1 MTRTALVTGGGRGI
15 GKAAAL
21 ALARSGHRVAVG
33 ARTGAEVEATVSEI
47 RRDGGQAIGLT
58 GDLTSADTTAHWI
71 ATVTAS
77 LGPVEVLV
85 NNAGSAPSAKIEDTT
100 DADLHAALAIHV
112 VAPFRLCRAVVPGM
126 KAARFG
132 RIVNIAS
139 VSGIS
144 GGAYVSA
151 YTAAKH
157 GIVGLTRALA
167 AELAR
172 SGITANAVC
181 PGFVDTEMTRV
192 SARRIAQKTG
202 CSEAEAMA
210 RLAEL
215 NRNGRLVAPAEVAR
229 TVVFLAAE
237 DSGGINGECLVLDG
251 GTVLS

>member
-33 ARTGAEVEATVSEI
+33 ARTGAEVEATVAEI

-58 GDLTSADTTAHWI
+58 GDLTSADTIAHWI

-100 DADLHAALAIHV
+100 DADLQAALAIHV

-144 GGAYVSA
+144 GGAYVAA

-202 CSEAEAMA
+202 CSETEALA

-215 NRNGRLVAPAEVAR
+215 NRNGRLVTPAEVAR
-229 TVVFLAAE
+229 TVAFLAAE

>member
-21 ALARSGHRVAVG
+21 ALARSGNRIAIG
-33 ARTGAEVEATVSEI
+33 ARTGAEVEETVSEI
-47 RRDGGQAIGLT
+47 RRDGCQAIGLT
-58 GDLTSADTTAHWI
+58 GDLTRAETVGHWV

-77 LGPVEVLV
+77 LGPIEVLV
-85 NNAGSAPSAKIEDTT
+85 NNAGFAPSAKIEDTT
-100 DADLHAALAIHV
+100 DADLEAALAIHV

-126 KAARFG
+126 KTAGFG

-139 VSGIS
+139 VAGLSG
-144 GGAYVSA
+144 APYVSA

-157 GIVGLTRALA
+157 GVVGLTRALA

-172 SGITANAVC
+172 SGITVNAVC

-202 CSEAEAMA
+202 CSEEEAMA
-210 RLAEL
+210 RLADM
-215 NRNGRLVAPAEVAR
+215 NRNGRLVTPSEVAR
-229 TVVFLAAE
+229 TVAFLANE
-237 DSGGINGECLVLDG
+237 ESGGINGECLVLDG
-251 GTVLS
+251 CTVLS

>member
-1 MTRTALVTGGGRGI
+1 
-15 GKAAAL
+15 
-21 ALARSGHRVAVG
+21 
-33 ARTGAEVEATVSEI
+33 
-47 RRDGGQAIGLT
+47 
-58 GDLTSADTTAHWI
+58 
-71 ATVTAS
+71 
-77 LGPVEVLV
+77 
-85 NNAGSAPSAKIEDTT
+85 
-100 DADLHAALAIHV
+100 
-112 VAPFRLCRAVVPGM
+112 M